1 MKGIVFGLTFE
12 RASKELESIK
22 ANYAMCKI
30 PIVKEIKGNHRHQI
44 VYENGDIWT
53 ARSASDSARGHRA
66 NVVYIDH
73 AIEDP
78 DMIHMAHHCLCCFPW
93 SAYRYFG

>member
-1 MKGIVFGLTFE
+1 MFGSTFY
-12 RASKELESIK
+12 RAEEQLLRIRE
-22 ANYAMCKI
+22 NYAMCRI
-30 PIVKEIKGNHRHQI
+30 PIVKEIKRMNLHQI
-44 VYENGDIWT
+44 AYENGDLWT

-78 DMIHMAHHCLCCFPW
+78 DMIHMAHHCLCCYPW